1 MNLNEILRM
10 VSNRASVA
18 YYDNAS
24 YVTEWKNWYIGYV
37 QKFHD
42 YQIYTGKKFVPM
54 RRMSLAMAKRVCED
68 WANLLI
74 NERTDITLSSEEATN
89 KLQKILEDCR
99 FWRKANDGIEKTF
112 ALGTG
117 AFVVSV
123 EDIDTDDNGD
133 FVSGDSARV
142 RVSFINAEKMRPITF
157 EDGDIT
163 ECAFVTVGNKKTKI
177 AVHLKDEQGNYVIHN
192 IICEG
197 DKEDSLTF
205 NIEDPSQYYVFDTK
219 SKLPWF
225 AAIRPNIANNID
237 INSPLGVSIF
247 ANAIDILKEV
257 DLIFDSY
264 ANEFM
269 LGRKRVFINARA
281 SVINM
286 STGDQQEVF
295 DSNDVAFYVLPE
307 AENDNGVFIQNDT
320 QTLRVTDHQS
330 GLQNQ
335 LNLLSY
341 ACGFGTNHYK
351 FDGGSIATA
360 TQIVSENSDLFRNLK
375 KHEII
380 IEEALK
386 TITKA
391 IIYALDTFT
400 SDYIDP
406 NTTIEIK
413 FDDSIIEDKQ
423 GEMANDRL
431 DVSMG
436 VMSKA
441 EFRAKWYNEDLETAQ
456 RKIDEMNSFTI
467 EDNEPYT
474 DGEEGGD
481 GNAENTEEQ

>member
-18 YYDNAS
+18 YYDTG
-24 YVTEWKNWYIGYV
+24 YVTEWKDWYVGYV
-37 QKFHD
+37 KKFHD
-42 YQIYTGKKFVPM
+42 YQIYTGKRYIPM

-89 KLQKILEDCR
+89 KLQKILEECR

-142 RVSFINAEKMRPITF
+142 KVSFINAEKMRPITF

-163 ECAFVTVGNKKTKI
+163 ECAFVTTGNKKTKI

-197 DKEDSLTF
+197 DKVDSLTF

-269 LGRKRVFINARA
+269 LGRKRIFVNAKA
-281 SVINM
+281 NVVDM
-286 STGDQQEVF
+286 GTGETREVF
-295 DSNDVAFYVLPE
+295 DSNDVVFYVLPE
-307 AENDNGVFIQNDT
+307 AENDDGVFIQNDT

-380 IEEALK
+380 IEEALR
-386 TITKA
+386 TIVKA
-391 IIYALDTFT
+391 VIYAVNTFT
-400 SDYIDP
+400 SESMSDG
-406 NTTIEIK
+406 EIQIQ

-441 EFRAKWYNEDLETAQ
+441 EFRAKWYGEDLETAQ
-456 RKIDEMNSFTI
+456 RKIDEMSSFTI
-467 EDNEPYT
+467 ADTDPYADAEED
-474 DGEEGGD
+474 D
-481 GNAENTEEQ
+481 NADAGTSAQVD